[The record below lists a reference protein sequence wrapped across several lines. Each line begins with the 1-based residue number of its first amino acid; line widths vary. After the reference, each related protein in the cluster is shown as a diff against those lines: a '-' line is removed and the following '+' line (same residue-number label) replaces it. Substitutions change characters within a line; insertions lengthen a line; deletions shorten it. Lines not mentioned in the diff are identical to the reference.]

1 MEFNSTVVWV
11 TGASAGIGRATAAAF
26 LEAGARVVAS
36 ARTMERLEAAFA
48 GVGSDRLHL
57 LPCNVADESA
67 VQAAGKDIASHF
79 GAVDILINNAGTTVF
94 RPFLSSTI
102 EDFDLLHSTNLRG
115 PFLCT
120 HAVLPGMLEKGK
132 GAIVMVSS
140 MAAVH
145 AFPDSSVYSAGK
157 AGLKALADC
166 LRLEVRK
173 SGVRVVSVF
182 PGATY
187 TDIWPA
193 RVLEKHGE
201 KMMQPE
207 DVASAIVH
215 ACSAPEGVMYEE
227 IFMQPIGG
235 GL

>member
-1 MEFNSTVVWV
+1 MEFNETVVWV
-11 TGASAGIGRATAAAF
+11 TGASAGIGRATAGAF
-26 LEAGARVVAS
+26 LNAGARVVAS
-36 ARTMERLEAAFA
+36 ARSMQRLEEAFTGIDSERLY
-48 GVGSDRLHL
+48 L
-57 LPCNVADESA
+57 LPCDVADEHA
-67 VQAAGKDIASHF
+67 VRTAGQDIVSRF
-79 GAVDILINNAGTTVF
+79 GGADVLINNAGTTVF

-102 EDFDLLHSTNLRG
+102 EDFDLLHNTNLRG

-120 HAVLPGMLEKGK
+120 QAVLPGMLEKGK

-157 AGLKALADC
+157 AGLKAMADC

-173 SGVRVVSVF
+173 SGIRVISVF

-187 TDIWPA
+187 TEIWPA

-201 KMMQPE
+201 KMMRPE
-207 DVASAIVH
+207 DVASAILH

-227 IFMQPIGG
+227 MFMQPIGG

>member
-1 MEFNSTVVWV
+1 
-11 TGASAGIGRATAAAF
+11 
-26 LEAGARVVAS
+26 
-36 ARTMERLEAAFA
+36 MERLEAAFA
-48 GVGSDRLHL
+48 GIDSENLFL
-57 LPCNVADESA
+57 LPCDVADESA
-67 VQAAGKDIASHF
+67 VHTAGQEIASRF
-79 GAVDILINNAGTTVF
+79 GGVDILINNAGTTVF

-102 EDFDLLHSTNLRG
+102 EDFDTLNSTNLRG

-120 HAVLPGMLEKGK
+120 RAVLPGMLEKGK
-132 GAIVMVSS
+132 GAVVMVSS

-157 AGLKALADC
+157 AGLKAMADC

-173 SGVRVVSVF
+173 SGIRVISVF

-187 TDIWPA
+187 TDIWPS
-193 RVLEKHGE
+193 RVLEKHGG

-215 ACSAPEGVMYEE
+215 ACSAPNGVMYEE

>member
-1 MEFNSTVVWV
+1 MEFRSTVVWV
-11 TGASAGIGRATAAAF
+11 TGASAGIGRATAGAF
-26 LEAGARVVAS
+26 LNAGARVVAS
-36 ARTMERLEAAFA
+36 ARTMERLEAAFE
-48 GVGSDRLHL
+48 GVDNENLLL
-57 LPCNVADESA
+57 LPCDVADETA
-67 VQAAGKDIASHF
+67 VQAAGQKIASQS
-79 GAVDILINNAGTTVF
+79 GGVDILVNNAGTTVF

-102 EDFDLLHSTNLRG
+102 EDFDTLHSTNLRG

-120 HAVLPGMLEKGK
+120 QAVLPGMIEKGR
-132 GAIVMVSS
+132 GAVVMVSS

-157 AGLKALADC
+157 AGLKAMADC

-173 SGVRVVSVF
+173 SGIRVISVF

-187 TDIWPA
+187 TEIWPT

-215 ACSAPEGVMYEE
+215 ACSAPHGVMYEE

>member
-1 MEFNSTVVWV
+1 MDLTASIIWI

-26 LEAGARVVAS
+26 LDAGARVVAS
-36 ARTMERLEAAFA
+36 ARTMERLTEAFEGIDA
-48 GVGSDRLHL
+48 GRLHL
-57 LPCNVADESA
+57 LPCDVSSEVEVA
-67 VQAAGKDIASHF
+67 AAQERIRKEF
-79 GAVDILINNAGTTVF
+79 GAVDVLVNNAGTTVF
-94 RPFLSSTI
+94 TPFMKSTV
-102 EDFDLLHSTNLRG
+102 EDFDRLHSTNLRG

-120 HAVLPGMLEKGK
+120 QSVLPGMLEKGS
-132 GAIVMVSS
+132 GTIVMISS

-145 AFPDSSVYSAGK
+145 AFPDSSVYSSSK
-157 AGLKALADC
+157 AGLKAMADC

-187 TDIWPA
+187 TDIWPS

-201 KMMQPE
+201 KMMRPE
-207 DVASAIVH
+207 DVASAILH
-215 ACSAPEGVMYEE
+215 ACSASEGVMYEN
-227 IFMQPIGG
+227 IYMQPIGG